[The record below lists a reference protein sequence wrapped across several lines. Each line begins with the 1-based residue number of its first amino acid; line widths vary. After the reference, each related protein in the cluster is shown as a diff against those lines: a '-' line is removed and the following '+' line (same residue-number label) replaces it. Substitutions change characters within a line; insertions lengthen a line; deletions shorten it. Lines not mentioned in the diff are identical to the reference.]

1 MKFYILLFALLIN
14 CYAVVAQPFVPLTSG
29 LPAIGRSAMAFADF
43 DNDNDLDL
51 VMTGLNSEA
60 NPLGKVFLNQQGN
73 FVEIES
79 GISGLY
85 NSALAVADYDLDG
98 NMDIVMTGRNANGNA
113 TFLYRNTGSA
123 SFELIDA
130 GFYNAGSDGDLAW
143 GDYNND
149 GYPDLVISGGWDTK
163 LYHNNGDGSFTEI
176 NSGLTIMNSPSL
188 SWGDCDNDGD
198 IDLLMVGDAGS
209 VAETFIYLN
218 DQGTFSRLEADI
230 EGAVGGSARWGDYDN
245 DGNLDILITGK
256 DISLVPVSYVYRN
269 NGNKTFSFANAGLV
283 GTALGPSDWIDY
295 DNDGDLD
302 IMLAGENAGC
312 GNASTLLYNNDGVGG
327 FNQVQAGLPFIERA
341 SSVWGDYDNDGDVDL
356 LLSGLAGNPA
366 TFFFRNDLLTGPF
379 QQNTPPSVPGDL
391 YTYVSGD
398 YAVISWARS
407 TDQQTPQ
414 MAVSYNVM
422 VGTEPGSI
430 DVVSPQSDIATGL
443 RYSVGPG
450 NTGNNDFMVFRSM
463 APGDYYFKIQAIDQA
478 FAGSEFS
485 EEGTFTVLSTG
496 VNMTEA
502 PDARI
507 FTIGS
512 LLKVIGVGGENAEL
526 TIASVAGGIIWT
538 GRITGSEFNLPL
550 DNYPAGLYLVRL
562 IKDGKQQNAK
572 FVR

>member
-14 CYAVVAQPFVPLTSG
+14 CYAVVSQPFVPIATG
-29 LPAIGRSAMAFADF
+29 LPAIGRSAVAFADF

-51 VMTGLNSEA
+51 VMTGLDNES

-73 FVEIES
+73 FVEFES

-85 NSALAVADYDLDG
+85 NSAIAIADYDLDG
-98 NMDIVMTGRNANGNA
+98 NLDIVMTGRNGNGNA
-113 TFLYRNTGSA
+113 TFLFRNTGSA
-123 SFELIDA
+123 LFELIDA
-130 GFYNAGSDGDLAW
+130 GFFNAGSDGDLAW

-163 LYHNNGDGSFTEI
+163 LYRNNGDGSFTEI
-176 NSGLTIMNSPSL
+176 NSGLTIMNSPSI

-209 VAETFIYLN
+209 VAEAFIYLN
-218 DQGTFSRLEADI
+218 DQGTFSRLVADI
-230 EGAVGGSARWGDYDN
+230 EGAVGGSARWGDFDN

-341 SSVWGDYDNDGDVDL
+341 SSAWGDFDNDGDYDL
-356 LLSGLAGNPA
+356 LLTGLSGNPA
-366 TFFFRNDLLTGPF
+366 TFFFRNDLQTGSF
-379 QQNTPPSVPGDL
+379 QQNTPPTVPSDL

-407 TDQQTPQ
+407 TDLQTPQ

-422 VGTEPGSI
+422 VGTESGSI
-430 DVVSPQSDIATGL
+430 DVVSPQSDIPTGL
-443 RYSVGPG
+443 RYSVGFG

-478 FAGSEFS
+478 FAGSGFS

-496 VNMTEA
+496 VSHKEIER
-502 PDARI
+502 ARI
-507 FTIGS
+507 FTSGS
-512 LLKVIGVGGENAEL
+512 SLKVVTEESGDAEL
-526 TIASVAGGIIWT
+526 IITSIT
-538 GRITGSEFNLPL
+538 GRIIWSGKFTGNEFNLSL
-550 DNYPAGLYLVRL
+550 DDYSVGVYLVNLR
-562 IKDGKQQNAK
+562 KNGKQVNAK
-572 FVR
+572 IVR